1 MSMPDHD
8 SRVPV
13 TVLTGF
19 LGSGKTT
26 LLNRILTEE
35 HGRRI
40 AVIENEFG
48 EIGVDDALVLDSEEE
63 IFEMN
68 NGCICCTV
76 RGDLIRIL
84 GALMRRRDSFDRII
98 IETTGLADPAPV
110 AQTFFVDEEI
120 GSQLRLDAIITLVD
134 AAHVLTHLDEVKPE
148 GVENEAVEQVAFAD
162 RIVLNKTDLVDDAHV
177 TAVRDRLRAVNALAE
192 IIPTAHAGI
201 DLGRILDVGAFDLS
215 RVLQD
220 DPRFL
225 TDTDHQHD
233 QTVTSVGIELP
244 GEIDVE
250 RLNDWLGE
258 LLGSKGTDIFRS
270 KGILALAGSDRQYVF
285 QGVHMLFDGDN
296 GRAWRDGEPRTN
308 RMVFIGR
315 DLDRTQL
322 ERGFAA
328 CLAGVP
334 T

>member
-1 MSMPDHD
+1 MTGAEHD

-48 EIGVDDALVLDSEEE
+48 EVGVDDALVLDSDEE

-84 GALMRRRDSFDRII
+84 GTLMRRRECFDRII
-98 IETTGLADPAPV
+98 VETTGLADPAPV
-110 AQTFFVDEEI
+110 AQTFFVDEEVRA
-120 GSQLRLDAIITLVD
+120 GLRLDAIVTLVD
-134 AAHVLTHLDEVKPE
+134 AAHVLVHLDEVKPE
-148 GVENEAVEQVAFAD
+148 GVENEAIEQVAFAD
-162 RIVLNKTDLVDDAHV
+162 RIILNKTDLVSGGGLG
-177 TAVRDRLRAVNALAE
+177 AVRDRLRAVNAVAE
-192 IIPTAHAGI
+192 IIPAAHA
-201 DLGRILDVGAFDLS
+201 DVELGRILDVGAFDLS
-215 RVLQD
+215 RVLET
-220 DPRFL
+220 DPAFL
-225 TDTDHQHD
+225 TDSDHQHD
-233 QTVTSVGIELP
+233 QSVFSVGIELP

-258 LLGSKGTDIFRS
+258 LLAAKGGDIFRS
-270 KGILALAGSDRQYVF
+270 KGVLALAGSGRQYVF
-285 QGVHMLFDGDN
+285 QGVHMLFDGGN
-296 GRAWRDGEPRTN
+296 GRAWREGEPRVS

-315 DLDRTQL
+315 NLDRAAL
-322 ERGFAA
+322 EAGFAR

-334 T
+334 A